1 MIRNPKQHFMA
12 SINAVFGGFFRDL
25 HCKYNLNN
33 KKSTNLKTIM
43 YFKKYLTSKE
53 QNSAST
59 AKILLKKKN
68 RQKFFNPLQNGK
80 IVKRNVLNNIISFIT
95 HNSICFLSKPENL
108 RLYQLGSRFSCFS
121 LETLNFGKTYFIL
134 DLTKFTNKTRVSFL

>member
-12 SINAVFGGFFRDL
+12 SINAVFGGFFRNL

-59 AKILLKKKN
+59 AKILLKKKE
-68 RQKFFNPLQNGK
+68 QTKILQPFA
-80 IVKRNVLNNIISFIT
+80 KRKDCEKK
-95 HNSICFLSKPENL
+95 CFK
-108 RLYQLGSRFSCFS
+108 
-121 LETLNFGKTYFIL
+121 
-134 DLTKFTNKTRVSFL
+134 